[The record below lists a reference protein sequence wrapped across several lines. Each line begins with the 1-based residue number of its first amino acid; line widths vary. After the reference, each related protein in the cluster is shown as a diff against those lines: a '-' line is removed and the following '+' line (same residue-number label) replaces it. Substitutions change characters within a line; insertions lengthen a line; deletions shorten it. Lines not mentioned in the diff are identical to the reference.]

1 MRDFAMVKKVEG
13 QLVQVVPLVSDACV
27 TCAST
32 DCAGNGKTFSVLNK
46 RNFDIK
52 ENTIVRIGVS
62 KLSQY
67 VQGLA
72 ALAFPILSAVLGFM
86 LSPAISQRLGL
97 ELSENFQA
105 LSVLAFFFA
114 ACIIVFVISR
124 SSLHITLPEVIQVL

>member
-27 TCAST
+27 TCTST

-46 RNFDIK
+46 HNFDLK
-52 ENTIVRIGVS
+52 ENTIVRIRVS

-72 ALAFPILSAVLGFM
+72 ALAFPILSAVLGFI
-86 LSPAISQRLGL
+86 LSPAISQRLGI
-97 ELSENFQA
+97 ELSEFFQA
-105 LSVLAFFFA
+105 LSILAFFFA

-124 SSLHITLPEVIQVL
+124 SSLHITLPEIIQVL